1 MREKTAM
8 DMWEKTAMDMHISTN
23 ASKLGLEVPIC
34 ARWVLSGVS

>member
-23 ASKLGLEVPIC
+23 ASKSELEVHVC
-34 ARWVLSGVS
+34 ARGVLSGVS